1 MKKSKE
7 LGVMLKNMACEW
19 KWLFGY
25 IGKYKFTIILYIVLG
40 TVGTVMSLGVTVAS
54 KFLID
59 AVVYHTDE
67 VIVKYAVIVV
77 GLAVFQYVF
86 SALTSWITAVVST
99 KTNNEMRH
107 EIYSHILTARWRDI
121 GGFHSGDLLNRLEG
135 DVGIVANGVISFIP
149 SVFMRFV
156 QFFGALAIVLYYDR
170 TMAFLALMSA
180 PFLFLSSRFLV
191 RTMRKFNKES
201 RELNGKILSYSE
213 ESIQNIQII
222 KSFDLVKQYINNFE
236 TLLSSYRSV
245 RLSYDKFSII
255 MTLCLSL
262 IGVIVSYA
270 CYGWG
275 VYRLWQ
281 GAVSFGVMSAFLQ
294 ISGILTSSF
303 SSLASLAPTAVT
315 IATSAGRIME
325 ITSFEE
331 ENDSDRGN
339 ALAVLED
346 ARKNGITVKADRVT
360 FRYPDADFDVL
371 NDISFTVSSGETIAL
386 TGPSGEGKTTV
397 LKLLLGLMKPVSGKI
412 TLTAG
417 NGKSVE
423 ISDSTRR
430 FCSFVPQS
438 VNIFS
443 GTVAQNL
450 RIVRPDASDEE
461 IREVLRLSE
470 LSDFVYSLPDGADTV
485 IGEQGA
491 NFSQGQLQRLALAR
505 ALLRDAPVVL
515 LDEAT
520 SALDMD
526 TENRVLNNIMRK
538 DSNKIYIITTHRES
552 MLKYCDRV
560 YRVAS
565 DGKMTE
571 IQM

>member
-1 MKKSKE
+1 M
-7 LGVMLKNMACEW
+7 
-19 KWLFGY
+19 
-25 IGKYKFTIILYIVLG
+25 
-40 TVGTVMSLGVTVAS
+40 
-54 KFLID
+54 
-59 AVVYHTDE
+59 
-67 VIVKYAVIVV
+67 
-77 GLAVFQYVF
+77 
-86 SALTSWITAVVST
+86 
-99 KTNNEMRH
+99 
-107 EIYSHILTARWRDI
+107 
-121 GGFHSGDLLNRLEG
+121 
-135 DVGIVANGVISFIP
+135 
-149 SVFMRFV
+149 
-156 QFFGALAIVLYYDR
+156 
-170 TMAFLALMSA
+170 
-180 PFLFLSSRFLV
+180 
-191 RTMRKFNKES
+191 
-201 RELNGKILSYSE
+201 
-213 ESIQNIQII
+213 
-222 KSFDLVKQYINNFE
+222 VKQYINNFE

-281 GAVSFGVMSAFLQ
+281 GAVSFGVMSTFLQ

-315 IATSAGRIME
+315 TATSAGRIME

-331 ENDSDRGN
+331 EADSDREN

-346 ARKNGITVKADRVT
+346 ARENGITVKADRVT

-371 NDISFTVSSGETIAL
+371 KDISFTVSSGETIAL

-397 LKLLLGLMKPVSGKI
+397 LKLLLGLMKPVLGEI

-417 NGKSVE
+417 SGKSME

-430 FCSFVPQS
+430 FFSFVPQS

-450 RIVRPDASDEE
+450 RIVKPDASDAE

-571 IQM
+571 IQT